1 MVLGE
6 EKFKLFVCLFFLF
19 LILCHSLPLASKKF
33 NYSGVLSLILKQL
46 MLMTDCLLCFL
57 CFSPF
62 FIFCPL
68 CILTP
73 FFLLMF
79 DCLVKLGWNKSV
91 MVYNSCFFFFFLLEW
106 LEVDFVTL
114 WNFCFLV
121 KFAGWKLTG
130 LGFIIHRVGGGFESY
145 SILHIPKRITTKFL
159 RWPLI
164 RAEAQ
169 HGLRGFEAVNGH
181 LIVMH
186 LIQGT
191 VVLTGRLSP
200 WFNSYS
206 RLVCTYC
213 YSWHFSCIVPVC

>member
-1 MVLGE
+1 MFFCVKKGQV
-6 EKFKLFVCLFFLF
+6 VCLFVFSFFNPL
-19 LILCHSLPLASKKF
+19 SLPLASKKF
-33 NYSGVLSLILKQL
+33 NYSGVFSLILKQL

-57 CFSPF
+57 CFSPS
-62 FIFCPL
+62 FIFCSL

-73 FFLLMF
+73 FFFLLMF

-91 MVYNSCFFFFFLLEW
+91 LVYNSCFFILFFLLER

-121 KFAGWKLTG
+121 VFAGWKLTG
-130 LGFIIHRVGGGFESY
+130 LGFIIYRVGGGFGSF
-145 SILHIPKRITTKFL
+145 SILHIPKRITTRFL
-159 RWPLI
+159 RWVLI
-164 RAEAQ
+164 GAEAQ
-169 HGLRGFEAVNGH
+169 PGLRDFEAVNGH

-206 RLVCTYC
+206 ILVCT
-213 YSWHFSCIVPVC
+213 F